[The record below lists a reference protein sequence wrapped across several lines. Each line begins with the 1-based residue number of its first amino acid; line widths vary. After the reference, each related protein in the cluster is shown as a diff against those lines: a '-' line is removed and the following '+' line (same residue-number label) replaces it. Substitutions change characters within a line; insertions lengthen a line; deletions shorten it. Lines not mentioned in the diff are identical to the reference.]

1 MKNHLLKFS
10 LVCMALV
17 FALSMDAK
25 VVTLVIGKDKPTAEI
40 SIGTHEVAEV
50 ISSFDSAFGSTG
62 GSAPHFTMTVTS
74 QNQTFILDGSNL
86 PPGRGI
92 IVIAGEAKI
101 RIAYG
106 GTAGPYSAFVT
117 LQITPE
123 SFPPDKT
130 LIIPADSKG
139 ANIIMEQS
147 TDLIN
152 WSASLPGAY
161 TNMTNNLFFRIRAE
175 RIP

>member
-1 MKNHLLKFS
+1 MKLHKPVVAAAPFAVM
-10 LVCMALV
+10 LVAL
-17 FALSMDAK
+17 
-25 VVTLVIGKDKPTAEI
+25 P
-40 SIGTHEVAEV
+40 
-50 ISSFDSAFGSTG
+50 
-62 GSAPHFTMTVTS
+62 SAPHFTMTVAS

-106 GTAGPYSAFVT
+106 GTVGPYTAFLT

-130 LIIPADSKG
+130 LIIPLRA
-139 ANIIMEQS
+139 
-147 TDLIN
+147 
-152 WSASLPGAY
+152 
-161 TNMTNNLFFRIRAE
+161 RID
-175 RIP
+175 